1 MGAPESTNG
10 EATNGGRVIIGR
22 GATAP
27 DEVSLVT
34 VSDITSSITDAG
46 FGASIASIPDV
57 NGDGYDDLALG
68 GPRLTADGVANTG
81 VVWIVSSLDGTLFGT
96 LQSPGSAS
104 QFGTSVTNIGD
115 IDRDGY
121 PDLAVGAPAYTRD
134 DGQVNAGAVLVYST
148 YDFQPFVFFTGD
160 QTGAFLG
167 YRIVGGFD
175 LGMPVASGSAT
186 SKDGRPDFVTSLP
199 QVSGGTASLGR
210 VRIFATETP

>member
-1 MGAPESTNG
+1 
-10 EATNGGRVIIGR
+10 
-22 GATAP
+22 
-27 DEVSLVT
+27 
-34 VSDITSSITDAG
+34 
-46 FGASIASIPDV
+46 
-57 NGDGYDDLALG
+57 
-68 GPRLTADGVANTG
+68 
-81 VVWIVSSLDGTLFGT
+81 
-96 LQSPGSAS
+96 
-104 QFGTSVTNIGD
+104 VTNIGD